1 MLSKNGKPSAR
12 FFKWEIDLQLFDFT
26 VEHIKC
32 SDHPDDILSRLPS
45 YISSN
50 NVHETEFFIN
60 SITANSIPNSTTISR
75 ILKAS
80 RNDKTLCAVQLSLKS
95 NKWFNDTKCDTLWER
110 KEWTKLLIRT
120 YFKVFQNCC
129 STSVRKQ
136 ILKPDHE
143 GVTKTSHQGI
153 TKTSHQGITK
163 TRTLLKSKVW
173 WPNIDND
180 IETEVK
186 NCLPCLGESQP
197 SNNSEPLISSQ
208 MPRPWEIVQIGIH
221 GSLPSGE
228 SISGAI
234 DALSRWPKLHIL
246 KSTNWNI
253 ISEKIE

>member
-1 MLSKNGKPSAR
+1 MANHQQDSLNGKL
-12 FFKWEIDLQLFDFT
+12 IYNYLTLQLST
-26 VEHIKC
+26 
-32 SDHPDDILSRLPS
+32 
-45 YISSN
+45 SN
-50 NVHETEFFIN
+50 AQITQMTYYHVYPHTSAAINVDKTEFFIN
-60 SITANSIPNSTTISR
+60 SIIADSIPNSITISR

-95 NKWFNDTKCDTLWER
+95 NKWFKNTKCDTLWER

-129 STSVRKQ
+129 STSVGKQ
-136 ILKPDHE
+136 ILKLDHE
-143 GVTKTSHQGI
+143 GI

-163 TRTLLKSKVW
+163 TRMLLKSKVW
-173 WPNIDND
+173 WPNIDKD

-253 ISEKIE
+253 ISEKTE